1 MLSMGTENR
10 GADPTQKLPDY
21 GDGSW
26 TNPQIAADNRR
37 YLADQ
42 EAQQAALHPVPPYQ
56 PPQPHAYQHNQ
67 PAPGGSYREPAY
79 QPAQR
84 RSFPASYRALPARK
98 PALNLTRRFTC
109 ILLMPL
115 ALLTGLTS
123 ALAYWAD
130 TTLVDTQNFTELT
143 SSLATDP
150 DFQQALGT
158 SVTDDIM
165 SSDAIAT
172 YLGDGNSTTWY
183 GDVQNWLYDRT
194 HTIVSDATTGAIT
207 SENFQTLWLEVI
219 SDTHAYNFSG
229 ESRPAVLDLSAIYD
243 QADDSVNN
251 SLGFTIDTSTLP
263 GRTVPLDNGQG
274 SYPINSAINTLIR
287 FSDSWQLLLAAAAVI
302 AALSFL
308 LWPGNRFA
316 HLAFASLSAAALLW
330 LAGLVGGGLSLT
342 SGISLPASPT
352 AVLFLQSIAEK
363 LTASYADLHYRLAG
377 YALIATLA
385 LTLMAI
391 LSAILRATARAT
403 TAHTR

>member
-10 GADPTQKLPDY
+10 GADPTQKLPEY
-21 GDGSW
+21 GHGNW
-26 TNPQIAADNRR
+26 TNPQIAAENRR
-37 YLADQ
+37 YLAEQ
-42 EAQQAALHPVPPYQ
+42 EAQQTALYPAPPYQ
-56 PPQPHAYQHNQ
+56 QQSASPYQNSQ
-67 PAPGGSYREPAY
+67 PAPGGSYRESVY
-79 QPAQR
+79 QPVQR
-84 RSFPASYRALPARK
+84 GPAPASYRALPARK
-98 PALNLTRRFTC
+98 PVLSLTRRFIC
-109 ILLMPL
+109 VLLMPL
-115 ALLTGLTS
+115 ALLVGLTS

-130 TTLVDTQNFTELT
+130 TALVDTQNFTELT

-150 DFQQALGT
+150 EFQQSLSS

-165 SSDAIAT
+165 SSNAIAT
-172 YLGDGNSTTWY
+172 YLGDGNSTAWY

-219 SDTHAYNFSG
+219 NDTHAYNFSG
-229 ESRPAVLDLSAIYD
+229 ESRPAVLDLSAVYD
-243 QADDSVNN
+243 QAGSSVN
-251 SLGFTIDTSTLP
+251 SALGFTIDTSTLP
-263 GRTVPLDNGQG
+263 GRTVPLDSAEG

-287 FSDSWQLLLAAAAVI
+287 FSDSWQLILAAAATM

-308 LWPGNRFA
+308 LWPGNRFG
-316 HLAFASLSAAALLW
+316 HLAFAALSAAALLW

-342 SGISLPASPT
+342 SSISLPASPT

-385 LTLMAI
+385 LTLLAI